1 MSDIAFIQLSADFIN
16 TAMLPFDE
24 HTFTSTSARK
34 RIHLPAF
41 IRASG
46 EENAKREGPS
56 CVAGSH

>member
-24 HTFTSTSARK
+24 DTFTS
-34 RIHLPAF
+34 LPLREKEF
-41 IRASG
+41 FFHPIRASG
-46 EENAKREGPS
+46 EEKAKRAGPS